1 MDQCCVYC
9 DLKSC
14 LLIRSAEGKEKVFC
28 ILHMLRIHTV
38 FRKWSRRNVFDLH
51 LKMYLFDIRVPCIK
65 IEMSEL
71 LFEKYRMD
79 LNQDKN
85 DIEVRNDDAIKRNQI
100 LSDLTQ
106 QTLNRMDGL
115 YLREICLLMDTTMKH
130 KLRKKSVAEIEK
142 LNRRKSP
149 ETK

>member
-1 MDQCCVYC
+1 
-9 DLKSC
+9 
-14 LLIRSAEGKEKVFC
+14 
-28 ILHMLRIHTV
+28 
-38 FRKWSRRNVFDLH
+38 
-51 LKMYLFDIRVPCIK
+51 
-65 IEMSEL
+65 MSEL